1 MWGWIV
7 GLFRLYPTLGILLA
21 LCIIG
26 LIGYL
31 LARYLAERFPG
42 LSAVLK
48 KEMRLFFGSPVAY
61 VVFTFFLLISGWFF
75 SQIFLYYSDISMRSF
90 MQPGMGQSLNI
101 TESVMRPLF
110 TNMSVVLLFFMPML
124 TMRLFAEEKKSGTME
139 LLLTYPVR
147 DGEVLAGKFLAAG
160 ALYVILLALTLV
172 YPGLIAYFTRVEW
185 GPILTGYLGLVLTG
199 GTFLA
204 VGVLISSL
212 TENQIVAGFGTFGV
226 LLGLWIIGWGAEFA
240 GGNLRAVLQYLSIT
254 EHMDTF
260 SRGLIDTK
268 DLVYY
273 GSAIALALFL
283 TLRSLD
289 SKRWRG

>member
-1 MWGWIV
+1 MRWLPV
-7 GLFRLYPTLGILLA
+7 F
-21 LCIIG
+21 
-26 LIGYL
+26 
-31 LARYLAERFPG
+31 
-42 LSAVLK
+42 K

-90 MQPGMGQSLNI
+90 MQPGMAQSLNI

-147 DGEVLAGKFLAAG
+147 DGEVLAGKFLAAA
-160 ALYVILLALTLV
+160 ALYVILLGLTLV

-199 GTFLA
+199 ATFLA

-283 TLRSLD
+283 TLSSLD

>member
-1 MWGWIV
+1 MRWLPV
-7 GLFRLYPTLGILLA
+7 F
-21 LCIIG
+21 
-26 LIGYL
+26 
-31 LARYLAERFPG
+31 
-42 LSAVLK
+42 K
-48 KEMRLFFGSPVAY
+48 KEMQLFFGSPVAY

-90 MQPGMGQSLNI
+90 MQPGMAQSLNI
-101 TESVMRPLF
+101 TEGVMRPLF

-160 ALYVILLALTLV
+160 ALYVILLGLTLV
-172 YPGLIAYFTRVEW
+172 YPALIAYFTRIEW

-199 GTFLA
+199 ATFLA

-240 GGNLRAVLQYLSIT
+240 GGSVRAVLQYLSIT

-273 GSAIALALFL
+273 LSAIALALFL

>member
-1 MWGWIV
+1 MRWLPV
-7 GLFRLYPTLGILLA
+7 F
-21 LCIIG
+21 
-26 LIGYL
+26 
-31 LARYLAERFPG
+31 
-42 LSAVLK
+42 K

-90 MQPGMGQSLNI
+90 MQPGMAQSLNI

-160 ALYVILLALTLV
+160 ALYVILLGLTLV
-172 YPGLIAYFTRVEW
+172 YPGLIAYFTRIEW

-199 GTFLA
+199 ATFLA

-283 TLRSLD
+283 TLSSLD

>member
-1 MWGWIV
+1 MRWLPV
-7 GLFRLYPTLGILLA
+7 F
-21 LCIIG
+21 
-26 LIGYL
+26 
-31 LARYLAERFPG
+31 
-42 LSAVLK
+42 K

-90 MQPGMGQSLNI
+90 MQPGMAQSLNI

-110 TNMSVVLLFFMPML
+110 TNMSVVLLFFIPML
-124 TMRLFAEEKKSGTME
+124 TMRLFAEEKKSGTIE

-147 DGEVLAGKFLAAG
+147 DGEVLAGKFLAAA
-160 ALYVILLALTLV
+160 ALYVILLGLTLV
-172 YPGLIAYFTRVEW
+172 YPAIIAYFTRIEW

-199 GTFLA
+199 ATFLA

-226 LLGLWIIGWGAEFA
+226 LLALWIIGWGAEFA
-240 GGNLRAVLQYLSIT
+240 AGNLRAVLQYLSIT

>member
-1 MWGWIV
+1 MRWLPV
-7 GLFRLYPTLGILLA
+7 F
-21 LCIIG
+21 
-26 LIGYL
+26 
-31 LARYLAERFPG
+31 
-42 LSAVLK
+42 K
-48 KEMRLFFGSPVAY
+48 KEMQLFFGSPVAY

-90 MQPGMGQSLNI
+90 MQPGMAQSLNI

-160 ALYVILLALTLV
+160 ALYVILLGLTLV
-172 YPGLIAYFTRVEW
+172 YPGLIAYFTRIEW

-199 GTFLA
+199 ATFLA
-204 VGVLISSL
+204 VGILISSL

-240 GGNLRAVLQYLSIT
+240 GGSLRAVLQYLSIT

-273 GSAIALALFL
+273 LSAIALALFL